1 MQINSDYIVVDTI
14 RSLQLVLITLS
25 QADSISIDT
34 ESSGYYTYFS
44 KVCLIQISAKGK
56 NYIIDPLKLQNL
68 DGLGNLFEDKKILKI
83 FHSAID
89 DIKALKKDFGF
100 KFHNIADTGFS
111 SRLLDHEQYS
121 LTYLVDYYHKIK
133 LSKKEQ
139 KSNWEK
145 RPLEKSQLQYA
156 ALDTV
161 YLETIWEKMKEE
173 LTKRNLYEEALSEF
187 EKIASEEPGAEGNS
201 ISMDKFPEILEYSAD
216 ERRFIYDT
224 LVFRDDKS
232 RKLNKAPFRV
242 FNNEKVI
249 LLVKS
254 RRDMAK
260 LTEIVGKKDAES
272 LFRIYA
278 NPSGPPIQK
287 SELFKKPGENL
298 TNEEG
303 ERFKRLRIWRE
314 TIMSIRRMSHQMMP
328 SNKMIAELAQRNP
341 KTLDE
346 LREMNLFSEWKVIHY
361 GPSILAALENVPYE
375 SNIKGLIPINKKFE

>member
-1 MQINSDYIVVDTI
+1 MG
-14 RSLQLVLITLS
+14 
-25 QADSISIDT
+25 QADSLSVDT

-56 NYIIDPLKLQNL
+56 NYILDPLKLRNL
-68 DGLGNLFEDKKILKI
+68 DGLGTLFENKKILKI

-100 KFHNIADTGFS
+100 QFQNIADTGFS

-161 YLETIWEKMKEE
+161 YLETIWEKMKDE
-173 LTKRNLYEEALSEF
+173 LIKRNLYEEALSEF
-187 EKIASEEPGAEGNS
+187 EKIASEEPGGEGNS

-254 RRDMAK
+254 RRDMTK
-260 LTEIVGKKDAES
+260 LTEIVGKKDAET
-272 LFRIYA
+272 LFQIYA

-328 SNKMIAELAQRNP
+328 SNKMIAELAQKNP

-346 LREMNLFSEWKVIHY
+346 LREMELFSEWKVVHY